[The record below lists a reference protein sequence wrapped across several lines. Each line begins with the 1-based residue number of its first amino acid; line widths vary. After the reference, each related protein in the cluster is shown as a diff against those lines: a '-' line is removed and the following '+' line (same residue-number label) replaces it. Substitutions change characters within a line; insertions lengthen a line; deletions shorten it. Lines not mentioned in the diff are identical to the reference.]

1 MGRVAA
7 DVSRL
12 LAGAKLRV
20 GQQQVTARWELFPE
34 PLRRYLR
41 FAILDGAPAIGTA
54 RLKHDGCFRTK
65 PGARWFPIQ
74 GEECFTVASPGFV
87 WQARMRVAPLLW
99 VDACDRLIAGHGK
112 MLVKFNSLVTLADAG
127 GPEINQAAHAR
138 WLSEAVWFPP
148 AFAGPL
154 FEWKHIDR
162 HSARVTLECQGA
174 PVSAVVE
181 FDGEGKAVC
190 ISGERYRS
198 TGRSQAVLTP
208 WLGKC
213 SDYREIGGMRV
224 PSSVE
229 ALWRLPEG
237 EFGYA
242 RFRVTDLEYNVA
254 APASERLYR

>member
-1 MGRVAA
+1 MGCVAA

-20 GQQQVTARWELFPE
+20 GPQQVTARWELFPE
-34 PLRRYLR
+34 PVQRYLR
-41 FAILDGAPAIGTA
+41 VAIPDGAPAIGTA
-54 RLKHDGCFRTK
+54 RLRHDGEFRTK

-74 GEECFTVASPGFV
+74 GEEYFTIASPGFL

-99 VDACDRLIAGHGK
+99 VDACDRLIAGRGH
-112 MLVKFNSLVTLADAG
+112 MLVRFNSLITLADVS
-127 GPEINQAAHAR
+127 GPQIDQGAHAR
-138 WLSEAVWFPP
+138 WLAEAVWFPP

-162 HSARVTLECQGA
+162 RSARVTLECPRA

-181 FDGEGKAVC
+181 FDGEGQALR

-198 TGRSQAVLTP
+198 TGRGQAVLTP

-213 SDYREIGGMRV
+213 SDYREFGGLRV

-229 ALWRLPEG
+229 ALWGLPEG
-237 EFGYA
+237 EFSYA
-242 RFRVTDLEYNVA
+242 RFRVTGLEYDVA
-254 APASERLYR
+254 APASELLHR